1 MFEKKSLVLLFVSIS
16 IAFIACKKDK
26 AILHGN
32 DPNFTIVVNSDN
44 GFSSYNKKV
53 EVFGIPI
60 YAVCK
65 VDDLRLLHAANI
77 MAQYLDNNEDG
88 EIDNPL
94 VLSALES
101 ENAFMVMWKKE
112 SDLNIDPPNNVEGQD
127 LGNDETSIDWH
138 TNGHTGQF
146 DAALEEVLHII
157 THAGYANAYPTI
169 FGEEAGSSLSNA
181 MDIARGGQFVSIPNN
196 YPEEA
201 WYHYDD
207 ETCEYDCMVTEY
219 MYWALSSLL
228 GAQENRAS
236 EISQEWALYSPA
248 LLAEYD
254 PIVFDLLTD
263 SQYNFLSILPDGTYK
278 RG

>member
-1 MFEKKSLVLLFVSIS
+1 M
-16 IAFIACKKDK
+16 
-26 AILHGN
+26 
-32 DPNFTIVVNSDN
+32 
-44 GFSSYNKKV
+44 
-53 EVFGIPI
+53 VFGIPI

-65 VDDLRLLHAANI
+65 VDDLRLLHTANI

-112 SDLNIDPPNNVEGQD
+112 SDLNINPPNNAEGQD
-127 LGNDETSIDWH
+127 LGNDETIINWH

-157 THAGYANAYPTI
+157 THADYATAYPAI

-181 MDIARGGQFVSIPNN
+181 MDIARGGQFTSTPNS

-207 ETCEYDCMVTEY
+207 EACEYNCMVTEY
-219 MYWALSSLL
+219 MYLALSSLL
-228 GAQENRAS
+228 VAQGNRA
-236 EISQEWALYSPA
+236 
-248 LLAEYD
+248 
-254 PIVFDLLTD
+254 
-263 SQYNFLSILPDGTYK
+263 
-278 RG
+278 